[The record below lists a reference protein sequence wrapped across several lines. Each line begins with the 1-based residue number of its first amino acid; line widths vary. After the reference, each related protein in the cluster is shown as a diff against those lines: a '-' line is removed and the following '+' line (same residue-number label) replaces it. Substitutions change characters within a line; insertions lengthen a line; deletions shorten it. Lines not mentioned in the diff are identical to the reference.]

1 MATKE
6 RLLALLEQNKGAYF
20 SGEELAQRFQVSRAA
35 IWKAIQ
41 ALRQEGYAIDAVTN
55 RGYCLSPK
63 GDLLSAQG
71 IEKYLRHPDL
81 RLTVLSSVSSTNT
94 LLRQQADQGAPQGT
108 VVLAGE
114 QTAGRGRMGRSFFSP
129 PDTGLYLSLLLRPDS
144 FQTQQATTLTAAA
157 AVAMCQAMEALTGSP
172 IEIKWV
178 NDLYWNGKKICGILT
193 EGAFSLE
200 SGALEYLILG
210 VGVNLC
216 PPKAGFPGELDSIA
230 GSLLEEPMDDG
241 KNRLAAEFLN
251 RFWDCYTHPERRDF
265 VDEYRRRSLVLGK
278 AVTVSLGGQTRP
290 AVAEAIDDSC
300 RLLVRCPDGETMAL
314 SYGEVSLNA
323 P

>member
-1 MATKE
+1 MTTKE
-6 RLLALLEQNKGAYF
+6 QLLALLEQNKGAYF
-20 SGEELAQRFQVSRAA
+20 SGEELAQAFQVSRAA
-35 IWKAIQ
+35 VWKAIQ

-63 GDLLSAQG
+63 GDLLSVQG
-71 IEKYLRHPDL
+71 VKKYLRHPDL
-81 RLTVLSSVSSTNT
+81 HLTVLPSVCSTNT

-129 PDTGLYLSLLLRPDS
+129 PDTGLYLSLLLRPDPS
-144 FQTQQATTLTAAA
+144 QSRQAATLTAAA
-157 AVAMCQAMEALTGSP
+157 AVAMCQAMEALTGCH
-172 IEIKWV
+172 IGIKWV
-178 NDLYWNGKKICGILT
+178 NDLYWKGKKICGILT

-210 VGVNLC
+210 VGANLC
-216 PPKAGFPGELDSIA
+216 PPKSGFPAALGPIA
-230 GSLLEEPMDDG
+230 GSLLEAPLDDG

-251 RFWDCYTHPERRDF
+251 RFWDCYAHPEDRAF
-265 VDEYRRRSLVLGK
+265 VEEYRRRSVVLGK
-278 AVTVSLGGQTRP
+278 SVTVTAGGQARP
-290 AVAEAIDDSC
+290 AVAVDIDDSC
-300 RLLVRCPDGETMAL
+300 RLVVRCPDGETMAL

>member
-1 MATKE
+1 MTTKE
-6 RLLALLEQNKGAYF
+6 RLLAMLEQNKGAYF

-41 ALRQEGYAIDAVTN
+41 SLRQEGYAIDAVTN

-71 IEKYLRHPDL
+71 IEKYLNHPDL
-81 RLTVLSSVSSTNT
+81 RLTVLPSVSSTNT

-144 FQTQQATTLTAAA
+144 SQSQQATTLTAAA
-157 AVAMCQAMEALTGSP
+157 AVAMCQAMEALTGYR
-172 IEIKWV
+172 IGIKWV

-216 PPKAGFPGELDSIA
+216 PPKVGFPGELDSIA
-230 GSLLEEPMDDG
+230 GSLLVESMDDG

-251 RFWDCYTHPERRDF
+251 RFWDCYTHPERQDF
-265 VDEYRRRSLVLGK
+265 VDEYRRRSVVLGK
-278 AVTVSLGGQTRP
+278 PVTVSIGGQTRP

-300 RLLVRCPDGETMAL
+300 RLVVRCPDGETMAL